1 MAEDLGKTS
10 INVDPK
16 LAALLSYVAGFV
28 TGIVFLLI
36 EKDNKYVRFHA
47 MQYTILAGGLFVL
60 QWVLAFIPFLV
71 LLVPLVSL
79 AGLVLWIMCMVK
91 AFQGEKF
98 KLPIIGDIAEKQVG

>member
-47 MQYTILAGGLFVL
+47 MQSTILAGGLFVL